1 MKALRRAFLFIWALI
16 LVFLGVSLLICLA
29 DSGIQS
35 DFNWFIKDFL
45 FSRSYMAAVV
55 CISIC
60 LILLGIFHFILSAS
74 RDQGKERTPALA
86 TISSGEGGDIQISLQ
101 ALDNL
106 IQRAAQGV
114 QGIVDTKNKIKP
126 VDSGIAIYILAG
138 VRPGISIPDTT
149 VSLQQEVKQ
158 QLETMAGVK
167 VLEIKVLVNTIATE
181 NKAKATSF

>member
-1 MKALRRAFLFIWALI
+1 MKALRRVFLFLWALI
-16 LVFLGVSLLICLA
+16 LIFLGVSLLFCLA
-29 DSGIQS
+29 NSALQS
-35 DFNWFIKDFL
+35 NLSWFIEGFL
-45 FSRSYMAAVV
+45 FSRSYLAATV

-74 RDQGKERTPALA
+74 RGQGKERTLAMA
-86 TISSGEGGDIQISLQ
+86 TISSGESGDIQISLQ

-126 VDSGIAIYILAG
+126 VDSGIAIYIQAG
-138 VRPGISIPDTT
+138 VKPDISIPDTT

-158 QLETMAGVK
+158 HLETMAGVK
-167 VLEIKVLVNTIATE
+167 VLEIKVLVNTIAAE
-181 NKAKATSF
+181 SKVKATSF